1 MKKLIIAILAVL
13 LCFYSPQSPLNAA
26 IERFQNRMEYR
37 FSEEQLRFITYWSQ
51 ELRLET
57 EEDVYQFIVDTGAFY
72 FIVIK
77 SIKSIHKNCILYIFL
92 IPLCLI

>member
-1 MKKLIIAILAVL
+1 MKKIIIVILSIL
-13 LCFYSPQSPLNAA
+13 LVCFYSPQSPLDAA

-57 EEDVYQFIVDTGAFY
+57 EEDVYRFIVNTSAFCFVDNEYSREYIDNQYLKNGAND
-72 FIVIK
+72 K
-77 SIKSIHKNCILYIFL
+77 M
-92 IPLCLI
+92 

>member
-1 MKKLIIAILAVL
+1 MKKLIIAILVVL
-13 LCFYSPQSPLNAA
+13 LCFYSPQSPLDAA

-72 FIVIK
+72 FMDNIY
-77 SIKSIHKNCILYIFL
+77 SREYINYKYL
-92 IPLCLI
+92 QNGTNNQM

>member
-1 MKKLIIAILAVL
+1 MKKLIIAILVVL
-13 LCFYSPQSPLNAA
+13 LCFYSPQSPLDAA

-57 EEDVYQFIVDTGAFY
+57 EEDVYQFIVDTGVFY
-72 FIVIK
+72 FMDNIY
-77 SIKSIHKNCILYIFL
+77 SREYIYYKYL
-92 IPLCLI
+92 QNGTNNQM